1 MWYNIGETMRAKR
14 GQAMLEYVLAFAGIA
29 VVASVLWCLVAAAQ
43 KQAVRTENLVSA
55 EYP

>member
-1 MWYNIGETMRAKR
+1 MRAKR